1 VQQAGEFHSHEV
13 NRQLKCAGM
22 LEAIRIRK
30 CGFPVR
36 RPYDVFTRMYKNLFI
51 QNKIMTRTHNKGKS
65 PKDMTREFVE
75 ILHKQKCVD
84 KALKEIQIGTTKIF
98 MKENIKTILDKLL
111 EDSIEN
117 STITIQKIY
126 KRIRQRRLFLLTIV
140 IFPPDET

>member
-1 VQQAGEFHSHEV
+1 
-13 NRQLKCAGM
+13 
-22 LEAIRIRK
+22 
-30 CGFPVR
+30 
-36 RPYDVFTRMYKNLFI
+36 MYKNLFI

-75 ILHKQKCVD
+75 ILHKQKYVD

-140 IFPPDET
+140 IFLLMKTKFFSEIVEGHSKVNKTLA